1 MTELQRYLAEEVAED
16 LVDGIITRREA
27 MRRLGVLG
35 LTAAAASS
43 LLAAPASARPGAAV
57 AAPRTGRHGNG
68 VVSSWAPVATEAI
81 SFPGPR
87 GTLLGAWAAAE
98 RSRGGVLVI
107 HENRGLT
114 DHIKTVAGRFAASG
128 YSALALDLLSEEG
141 GTDALPDDTARMAA
155 LNEAALTPERFDT
168 DMQAAVTELL
178 NRLPGQRAGAIGFC
192 FGGGMIWRLLA
203 SGENRLAAAAPFYG
217 PFPEGG
223 DLSRSRAAVLAVYGG
238 LDDRVNATRDAA
250 IAALQAAGARFEIV
264 TFTNANHAFF
274 NDTGDRFDAP
284 AAAEAYRRTP
294 GWFDRHVAKGH
305 RRHGGHGHDD
315 DDDHGRGRGRRGG
328 DD

>member
-1 MTELQRYLAEEVAED
+1 
-16 LVDGIITRREA
+16 
-27 MRRLGVLG
+27 
-35 LTAAAASS
+35 
-43 LLAAPASARPGAAV
+43 
-57 AAPRTGRHGNG
+57 
-68 VVSSWAPVATEAI
+68 
-81 SFPGPR
+81 
-87 GTLLGAWAAAE
+87 
-98 RSRGGVLVI
+98 
-107 HENRGLT
+107 
-114 DHIKTVAGRFAASG
+114 
-128 YSALALDLLSEEG
+128 
-141 GTDALPDDTARMAA
+141 MAA

-168 DMQAAVTELL
+168 DTQAAVTELL
-178 NRLPGQRAGAIGFC
+178 NRLPGQRVGAIGFC

-203 SGENRLAAAAPFYG
+203 SGEDRLAAAAPFYG

-284 AAAEAYRRTP
+284 AAAEAYRRTL

-315 DDDHGRGRGRRGG
+315 DDQGRGRGRRGG
-328 DD
+328 GD